1 MNDQAY
7 NLRRKMLLNDS
18 EPAKTI
24 AIVSG
29 KGGVGKSNITTN
41 LSILLGKENKKV
53 LLFDL
58 DIGMGNIHILLGSH
72 HPYSIMDYI
81 EEKEL
86 GIETIICENV
96 HGISYISGGNGLKNI
111 VEWKERQIERFFH
124 VMDYAVHHYDY
135 ILFDM
140 GAGATKETLEFLLA
154 MDEIIVV
161 TTPEPTSIT
170 DAYSMMKYIY
180 LRDQGKHFY
189 LLCNRAEIKKEGLE
203 TITRLQE
210 TVRKFLHKEIVSLG
224 VLPEDA
230 AVRKSVINQTP
241 IVVGYPASAM
251 TLSLRTMVHHLT
263 GTSSPSANHQ
273 TGFVKK
279 IKKLFFGR

>member
-1 MNDQAY
+1 MKDQAY
-7 NLRRKMLLNDS
+7 NLRRKMLLTDS
-18 EPAKTI
+18 KPAETI

-29 KGGVGKSNITTN
+29 KGGVGKSNISTN

-72 HPYSIMDYI
+72 HSYSIMDYI

-86 GIETIICENV
+86 EIETIICENV

-111 VEWKERQIERFFH
+111 VEWKEKQIERFFE
-124 VMDYAVHHYDY
+124 VMDYAIHKYDY

-140 GAGATKETLEFLLA
+140 GAGATQETLEFLLA

-170 DAYSMMKYIY
+170 DAYSMMKYIC
-180 LRDQGKHFY
+180 LRDEDKPFY
-189 LLCNRAEIKKEGLE
+189 LLCNRAERKKEGLE

-210 TVRKFLHKEIVSLG
+210 TMRKFLHKEIVSLG
-224 VLPEDA
+224 VLPEDST
-230 AVRKSVINQTP
+230 VRKAVIHQTP
-241 IVVGYPASAM
+241 IVVGYPASALTM
-251 TLSLRTMVHHLT
+251 SLRTMVHQLT
-263 GTSSPSANHQ
+263 GTAESSERKG
-273 TGFVKK
+273 TGFVKS
-279 IKKLFFGR
+279 IRKLFFGR